1 MEKAHTTE
9 KGYVGS
15 MDTHFWTSPCRG
27 RIFLTVCY
35 SGLKHCLTQGMYN
48 LRTPWGY
55 ERKYNSV
62 WYHCFIRLSL
72 VVFFLVVGGCTQPTH
87 AIQMV
92 FLSLI
97 RQGIRPGVSRS
108 HWMAPLAPTYIP
120 IPFYVQGNTPIVPLS
135 HSQIV
140 YQIGLFF
147 VGGMLWYPLLLWYPL
162 D

>member
-72 VVFFLVVGGCTQPTH
+72 VVFFGCGWMHKTNPCNPDGLFVSDQTGDPSRCVTFSLNGTSGSDVYSNPILCTRQYTNCAIITLSDSLPDRFVFCRWHVVIPSS
-87 AIQMV
+87 
-92 FLSLI
+92 SLI
-97 RQGIRPGVSRS
+97 PS
-108 HWMAPLAPTYIP
+108 
-120 IPFYVQGNTPIVPLS
+120 
-135 HSQIV
+135 
-140 YQIGLFF
+140 
-147 VGGMLWYPLLLWYPL
+147 
-162 D
+162 

>member
-48 LRTPWGY
+48 LRTPWVTNVNITQFGIIVLFVC
-55 ERKYNSV
+55 R
-62 WYHCFIRLSL
+62 WL
-72 VVFFLVVGGCTQPTH
+72 FFLVVGGCTNPTH
-87 AIQMV
+87 ALQMV